1 MSATIDLQLMLEM
14 DVLSFHALVEATDKV
29 QRRTMLN
36 EAISA
41 RAAQADEKGWKSF
54 TAALS
59 PEDKQ
64 VGTAD
69 DFARLL
75 SKKKP

>member
-14 DVLSFHALVEATDKV
+14 DILSFHALIEATDKV

-59 PEDKQ
+59 PEDKKT
-64 VGTAD
+64 GSAD
-69 DFARLL
+69 DFARLIQQ
-75 SKKKP
+75 KKL